1 MEKQSDRNINDK
13 LMEKNRYDSRALA
26 ILKKKELES
35 SKFGSASIP
44 LVLRSPYLFYEEK
57 IKELLNPSCK
67 VLEIGS
73 GTGLHTY
80 SLIKT
85 GAHVTA
91 TDISPNSLKVLEKNL
106 IKKNTQ
112 GKLVTMIADMEQL
125 PFENKSFDV
134 VTSVGSISYG
144 DEKKVDSEI
153 HRIIKPTGYF
163 ICVDS
168 LNNNP
173 IYRLNRYIH
182 YLKKERSKQTLLN
195 MPTIQRIVSLTSR
208 YKKVEVK
215 YFGSIQF
222 MTPLLSKLLGSTSTT
237 NLSNKVDKIFNIK
250 KSAFKFVLTA
260 QT

>member
-1 MEKQSDRNINDK
+1 MSQS
-13 LMEKNRYDSRALA
+13 
-26 ILKKKELES
+26 
-35 SKFGSASIP
+35 
-44 LVLRSPYLFYEEK
+44 
-57 IKELLNPSCK
+57 
-67 VLEIGS
+67 
-73 GTGLHTY
+73 
-80 SLIKT
+80 
-85 GAHVTA
+85 
-91 TDISPNSLKVLEKNL
+91 
-106 IKKNTQ
+106 
-112 GKLVTMIADMEQL
+112 IANMEQL

-134 VTSVGSISYG
+134 VTSVGSLSYG

-182 YLKKERSKQTLLN
+182 YLKKERSKLTLLN

-215 YFGSIQF
+215 YFGSISF
-222 MTPLLSKLLGSTSTT
+222 MIPILSKLLSDNSAADF
-237 NLSNKVDKIFNIK
+237 SNYVDKITKVK

-260 QT
+260 QA